1 MTRRRA
7 AIAGLGF
14 GLFLAAAPEPP
25 KSAPAASLQ
34 LAQVVERVWVRMQ
47 ENSLPLRRQLGLP
60 LERLPRVS
68 EAAAKEDAAFAAA
81 TLDDLA
87 KIDRRTLGDTD
98 LDTLGVLEELLG
110 QDVAL
115 ARHHGVLPSLTPY
128 ASPLAEVRR
137 AFSTFGFST
146 AEDARRYE
154 RLLTDFPRL
163 IDDLDRLARDQAAHG
178 VRTARPELPA
188 VRSDLESFTGDG
200 GRALFVPAP
209 ERLAALNEAERARL
223 RAAAEKIRLE
233 RIEPALASL
242 RSTLGPEYENL
253 APAEVGLGRQPGGP
267 EAYRALIRIRVGF
280 DRTPEEIHAE
290 GLAQM
295 ERIRGELEGL
305 RQAFGFTGTLE
316 EFRRSLRTDKKYF
329 ATRAEDLGERMEA
342 AHQRILPLVAGAFST
357 QPKAPGGVERLAS
370 ELEAAVTFGYYDP
383 PRPGRGRGVYFYNG
397 SKPHERSLLF
407 AAALI
412 YHELVP
418 GHHFQIGLQLE
429 NEELSLLRR
438 AYYSTAYTEGWGEYA
453 SDLAGEMGLYRDPW
467 DRAGRLMM
475 DAFTSA
481 RLVVDTGMNALGWTR
496 EQASQYLRDNTF
508 QSDAEIAT
516 ETLRYS
522 CDIPAQALA
531 YKLGALEI
539 RRLRADA
546 KARLGERFDLA
557 GFHATVLGGGTVPLP
572 VLQARVERWVV
583 ATSRRDAERD
593 RSQK

>member
-1 MTRRRA
+1 
-7 AIAGLGF
+7 
-14 GLFLAAAPEPP
+14 
-25 KSAPAASLQ
+25 
-34 LAQVVERVWVRMQ
+34 MQ

-60 LERLPRVS
+60 LERLPRIS
-68 EAAAKEDAAFAAA
+68 EAAAKEDAAFAVA

-87 KIDRRTLGDTD
+87 KLDRAALSDTD

-115 ARHHGVLPSLTPY
+115 TRHHGVLPSLTPY

-154 RLLTDFPRL
+154 RLLGDFPRL
-163 IDDLDRLARDQAAHG
+163 IGDLDRLARDQAAHG

-188 VRSDLESFTGDG
+188 VRADLESFAGDG

-209 ERLAALNEAERARL
+209 ERLAALKEAERDRL
-223 RAAAEKIRLE
+223 RTAAEKIRLE

-242 RSTLGPEYENL
+242 RSTLGPEYESL

-267 EAYRALIRIRVGF
+267 EAYRALIRSRVGF
-280 DRTPEEIHAE
+280 DRTPEEIHAV

-342 AHQRILPLVAGAFST
+342 AHQRILPLVAGAFSA

-383 PRPGRGRGVYFYNG
+383 PRPGRARGVYFYNG
-397 SKPHERSLLF
+397 SKPSERSLLF

-546 KARLGERFDLA
+546 KERLGERFDLA
-557 GFHATVLGGGTVPLP
+557 GFHATVLGAGTVPLP
-572 VLQARVERWVV
+572 VLQARVERWVL
-583 ATSRRDAERD
+583 ATSRRDVERD
-593 RSQK
+593 RSRK